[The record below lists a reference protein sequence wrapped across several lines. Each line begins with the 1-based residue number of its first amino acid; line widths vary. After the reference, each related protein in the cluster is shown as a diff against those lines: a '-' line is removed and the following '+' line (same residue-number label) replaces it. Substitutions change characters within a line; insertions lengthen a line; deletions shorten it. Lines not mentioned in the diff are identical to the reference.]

1 VVAGVTTTEP
11 DVGIAPI
18 PEDRV
23 ALIALVEVNES
34 VAEPPAEIEV
44 GFAASVQV
52 GLGRGAVT
60 VTLVVAVVVPALL
73 TAVRV
78 YTVVTVG
85 VTTFVDLKTAPTP

>member
-1 VVAGVTTTEP
+1 
-11 DVGIAPI
+11 
-18 PEDRV
+18 
-23 ALIALVEVNES
+23 
-34 VAEPPAEIEV
+34 
-44 GFAASVQV
+44 
-52 GLGRGAVT
+52 VT